1 MFLSSSDCRA
11 WFAVFL
17 IESVTIVTVNLL
29 SIILFI
35 KNSNLRSRGMYL
47 IINLTVADV
56 LVGGIS
62 TFQLLKMV
70 HFYCNIVTLNLTE
83 EGNVVTNFCFY
94 FFPLTSLSNIAVI
107 SLERL
112 HATFRPFRH
121 RVIKK
126 RVYWVTISGIW
137 VSAAVVSTAIIILR
151 IFSPN
156 KWNLNYFALWQSYS
170 CLCLFVIC
178 VCYTCIS
185 IKFFCGA
192 HPQHHGAANRQRK
205 LTVTLLIM
213 TVISLIMWLP
223 YALGSFINLT
233 TNTFRY
239 ISFQDNVR
247 WSFSMIALFYANSL
261 VNPLLYAIRMPA
273 FKRALFA
280 LFKQRQDAVVPPHP
294 CYM

>member
-1 MFLSSSDCRA
+1 
-11 WFAVFL
+11 
-17 IESVTIVTVNLL
+17 
-29 SIILFI
+29 
-35 KNSNLRSRGMYL
+35 
-47 IINLTVADV
+47 
-56 LVGGIS
+56 
-62 TFQLLKMV
+62 MV
-70 HFYCNIVTLNLTE
+70 DFNCNIVALNLTA
-83 EGNVVTNFCFY
+83 EGNVVTNFCFF

-126 RVYWVTISGIW
+126 RVYWVTISAIW
-137 VSAAVVSTAIIILR
+137 VSAAVVSTAIIIIT

-156 KWNLNYFALWQSYS
+156 KWRLYYFALWQSYS

-185 IKFFCGA
+185 IQFLCGA
-192 HPQHHGAANRQRK
+192 RPPHHGAANRQRK
-205 LTVTLLIM
+205 LTVTLLLM

-239 ISFQDNVR
+239 ISFQDKVR
-247 WSFSMIALFYANSL
+247 WSLSMITLFNANSL

-280 LFKQRQDAVVPPHP
+280 LFKQRRDAVVPPHP
-294 CYM
+294 

>member
-1 MFLSSSDCRA
+1 
-11 WFAVFL
+11 
-17 IESVTIVTVNLL
+17 
-29 SIILFI
+29 
-35 KNSNLRSRGMYL
+35 MYL
-47 IINLTVADV
+47 IITLTEADV

-62 TFQLLKMV
+62 TFHLLKMV
-70 HFYCNIVTLNLTE
+70 HFHCNIVTLNLTE

-112 HATFRPFRH
+112 HATFRPFKH
-121 RVIKK
+121 LVIKK
-126 RVYWVTISGIW
+126 GVYWVTISGVW
-137 VSAAVVSTAIIILR
+137 VSAAVVSTAIIIFR
-151 IFSPN
+151 KFSPN
-156 KWNLNYFALWQSYS
+156 KWNLYYFALWQSYS

-185 IKFFCGA
+185 IKFLCGA
-192 HPQHHGAANRQRK
+192 HPQHHGGANRQRK
-205 LTVTLLIM
+205 LTVTLLLM

-223 YALGSFINLT
+223 YVLGAFINLT

-247 WSFSMIALFYANSL
+247 WSLSMITLLYANSL
-261 VNPLLYAIRMPA
+261 VNPLLYVIRMPA

-280 LFKQRQDAVVPPHP
+280 LFKQRRDAVVPPYP
-294 CYM
+294 WYM

>member
-1 MFLSSSDCRA
+1 
-11 WFAVFL
+11 
-17 IESVTIVTVNLL
+17 
-29 SIILFI
+29 
-35 KNSNLRSRGMYL
+35 
-47 IINLTVADV
+47 
-56 LVGGIS
+56 
-62 TFQLLKMV
+62 
-70 HFYCNIVTLNLTE
+70 
-83 EGNVVTNFCFY
+83 
-94 FFPLTSLSNIAVI
+94 VI

-137 VSAAVVSTAIIILR
+137 VSAAVVSTAIIIFR

-156 KWNLNYFALWQSYS
+156 KWRLYYYALWQSYS

-185 IKFFCGA
+185 IKFLCGA
-192 HPQHHGAANRQRK
+192 HPRHHGAANRERK
-205 LTVTLLIM
+205 LTVTFLLM
-213 TVISLIMWLP
+213 TVISLLMWLP

-233 TNTFRY
+233 TSTFRY
-239 ISFQDNVR
+239 ISFQDNGR
-247 WSFSMIALFYANSL
+247 WSFSMIAFFFANSL

-280 LFKQRQDAVVPPHP
+280 LFKQRRDAVVPPHP
-294 CYM
+294 

>member
-1 MFLSSSDCRA
+1 MFLSSSDCEA

-35 KNSNLRSRGMYL
+35 KNSNLRFRGMYL
-47 IINLTVADV
+47 IITLTEADV

-62 TFQLLKMV
+62 TFHLLKMV
-70 HFYCNIVTLNLTE
+70 HFHCNIVTLNLTE

-94 FFPLTSLSNIAVI
+94 FFPLTSLSNIVVI

-126 RVYWVTISGIW
+126 RVYWVTISAIW

-156 KWNLNYFALWQSYS
+156 KWNLYYFALWQSYS

-192 HPQHHGAANRQRK
+192 HPQHHGGANRQRK
-205 LTVTLLIM
+205 LTVTLLLM

-223 YALGSFINLT
+223 YALGSFINLSTKLLDIFLSKT
-233 TNTFRY
+233 TFY
-239 ISFQDNVR
+239 GAFQ
-247 WSFSMIALFYANSL
+247 
-261 VNPLLYAIRMPA
+261 
-273 FKRALFA
+273 
-280 LFKQRQDAVVPPHP
+280 
-294 CYM
+294 

>member
-1 MFLSSSDCRA
+1 MFLSSSDCEA

-35 KNSNLRSRGMYL
+35 KNSNLRFRGMYL
-47 IINLTVADV
+47 IITLTEADV

-62 TFQLLKMV
+62 TFHLLKMV
-70 HFYCNIVTLNLTE
+70 HFHCNIVTLNLTE

-112 HATFRPFRH
+112 HATFRPFKH
-121 RVIKK
+121 LVIKK
-126 RVYWVTISGIW
+126 GVYWVTISGVW
-137 VSAAVVSTAIIILR
+137 VSAAVVSTAIIIFR
-151 IFSPN
+151 KFSPN
-156 KWNLNYFALWQSYS
+156 KWNLYYFALWQSYS

-192 HPQHHGAANRQRK
+192 HPQHHGGANRQRK
-205 LTVTLLIM
+205 LTVTLL
-213 TVISLIMWLP
+213 LI
-223 YALGSFINLT
+223 
-233 TNTFRY
+233 
-239 ISFQDNVR
+239 
-247 WSFSMIALFYANSL
+247 
-261 VNPLLYAIRMPA
+261 LLY
-273 FKRALFA
+273 L
-280 LFKQRQDAVVPPHP
+280 
-294 CYM
+294 

>member
-1 MFLSSSDCRA
+1 M
-11 WFAVFL
+11 
-17 IESVTIVTVNLL
+17 
-29 SIILFI
+29 
-35 KNSNLRSRGMYL
+35 
-47 IINLTVADV
+47 
-56 LVGGIS
+56 
-62 TFQLLKMV
+62 
-70 HFYCNIVTLNLTE
+70 
-83 EGNVVTNFCFY
+83 
-94 FFPLTSLSNIAVI
+94 I

-126 RVYWVTISGIW
+126 RVYWVTMSGIW
-137 VSAAVVSTAIIILR
+137 VSAVVVSTAIIILR

-156 KWNLNYFALWQSYS
+156 KWNLYYFALWQSYG

-185 IKFFCGA
+185 IKFLCGA
-192 HPQHHGAANRQRK
+192 HPQHHGGANRQRK
-205 LTVTLLIM
+205 LTVTLLLM

-233 TNTFRY
+233 TNTLY

-280 LFKQRQDAVVPPHP
+280 LFKQRRDAVVPPHP